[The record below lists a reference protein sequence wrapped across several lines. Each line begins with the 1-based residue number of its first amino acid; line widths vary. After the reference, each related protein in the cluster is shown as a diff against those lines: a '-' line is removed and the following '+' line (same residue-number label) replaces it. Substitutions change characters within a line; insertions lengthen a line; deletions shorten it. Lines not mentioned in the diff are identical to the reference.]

1 MPNKI
6 RPIVKAAW
14 KVDELVYQFEE
25 IDVSDRLLPDG
36 STEEIMQAAN
46 DKFDDA
52 YIVGE
57 ARSRLDIAMDPYNQE
72 EVEWQRDAKQ
82 LRRFISKWG

>member
-36 STEEIMQAAN
+36 SREEIMQAAN

-72 EVEWQRDAKQ
+72 EVAWQRDAKQ